1 MTPNDCILRAE
12 HLTKSYALAGTSE
25 TAVLRGIALEIRR
38 GEILAI
44 VGASGAGKST
54 LLHLLGALDEADA
67 GTVTLN
73 TSDNTTYTYS
83 QLSSDALSTLRNKHI
98 GFIFQFHHLLPE
110 FTALENVMM
119 PALIAGVL
127 ERTVRESAQ
136 HLLNT
141 VGLAER
147 LHNKPDA
154 LSGGEQQRV
163 AFARALV
170 NKPALVFADE
180 PTGNLDATTSAAL
193 LGLMQQFREQ
203 HRQTFVIVTHSAE
216 IAQAADRTL
225 TLRGGVLQE

>member
-1 MTPNDCILRAE
+1 MTSHDCILRAE
-12 HLTKSYALAGTSE
+12 QLTKSYALAGTSE
-25 TAVLRGIALEIRR
+25 TAVLRGISLHIVR

-54 LLHLLGALDEADA
+54 LLHVLGALDEADA
-67 GTVTLN
+67 GTVTLQPN
-73 TSDNTTYTYS
+73 NGNAYTYS
-83 QLSSDALSTLRNKHI
+83 HLSSDALSALRNKHI

-119 PALIAGVL
+119 PALIAGVR
-127 ERTVRESAQ
+127 ERAARESAQ
-136 HLLNT
+136 HLLDI

-147 LHNKPDA
+147 LHHKPDA

-170 NKPALVFADE
+170 NNPALVFADE
-180 PTGNLDATTSAAL
+180 PTGNLDATTSAVL
-193 LGLMQQFREQ
+193 LGLIQHFREQ

-216 IAQAADRTL
+216 IAQAADRVL